1 MKNHP
6 PGDDGQR
13 PSNERT
19 GNGPQLTKLPGG
31 LYPYFFSGRLLEGV
45 KEMEG
50 MKILAI
56 ESARKAGRI
65 LQKRLGRVKK
75 VDYKGVVN
83 LVTEMDFLSE
93 KIIVSEI
100 RKQHPNHGFLAEEK
114 AREQTVSPYRWIIDP
129 LDGTTN
135 YAHGYPVYGVSIAL
149 ERQGEIVLGVVYDP
163 SRDELFVAQK
173 GKGARLNGRRIR
185 VSSVPK
191 LSRSLL
197 ATGFPYDV
205 RENPINNFDH
215 FQNFAI
221 RVHAVRR
228 SGSAALDLCYVAAG
242 RFDGFWEMKLGPWDL
257 AAGSLMVQEAGGK
270 VTDFRG
276 RSLGLDGSY
285 VLASNGRIHGEMIK
299 VLKKGRV

>member
-1 MKNHP
+1 
-6 PGDDGQR
+6 
-13 PSNERT
+13 
-19 GNGPQLTKLPGG
+19 
-31 LYPYFFSGRLLEGV
+31 
-45 KEMEG
+45 MESF
-50 MKILAI
+50 KDLAVRV
-56 ESARKAGRI
+56 ARKAGQV
-65 LQKRLGRVKK
+65 LQKRVGRTKRI
-75 VDYKGVVN
+75 DYKGEVN

-100 RKQHPNHGFLAEEK
+100 RKQHPGHGFLAEEK

-149 ERQGEIVLGVVYDP
+149 ERHGEIVLGVVYDP
-163 SRDELFVAQK
+163 SRYELFVAQR

-185 VSSVPK
+185 VSSVPE

-197 ATGFPYDV
+197 ATGFPYDL

-215 FQNFAI
+215 FQNFAY

-257 AAGSLMVQEAGGK
+257 AAGSLMLLEAGGK
-270 VTDFRG
+270 FTDFQG
-276 RSLGLDGSY
+276 RPPGLDGSY
-285 VLASNGRIHGEMIK
+285 VLASNGQIHGEMIK

>member
-1 MKNHP
+1 
-6 PGDDGQR
+6 
-13 PSNERT
+13 
-19 GNGPQLTKLPGG
+19 
-31 LYPYFFSGRLLEGV
+31 
-45 KEMEG
+45 METFRD
-50 MKILAI
+50 LAARV
-56 ESARKAGRI
+56 ARKAGQV
-65 LQKRLGRVKK
+65 LQKRLGRTKRI
-75 VDYKGVVN
+75 DYKGAVN

-100 RKQHPNHGFLAEEK
+100 HKQHPDHGFLAEEK
-114 AREQTVSPYRWIIDP
+114 AREQTLSPYRWIIDP

-163 SRDELFVAQK
+163 PRDELFVAQK

-185 VSSVPK
+185 VSSVRE

-197 ATGFPYDV
+197 ATGFPYDL
-205 RENPINNFDH
+205 RDNPVNNFDH
-215 FQNFAI
+215 FQNFAY

-257 AAGSLMVQEAGGK
+257 AAGSLMVREAGGE
-270 VTDFRG
+270 VSDFHG
-276 RSLGLDGSY
+276 RSMRLDGSY
-285 VLASNGRIHGEMIK
+285 VLASNARIHGEMIK
-299 VLKKGRV
+299 VLKKGRM

>member
-1 MKNHP
+1 
-6 PGDDGQR
+6 
-13 PSNERT
+13 
-19 GNGPQLTKLPGG
+19 
-31 LYPYFFSGRLLEGV
+31 
-45 KEMEG
+45 METLRD
-50 MKILAI
+50 LAARV
-56 ESARKAGRI
+56 ARKAGQV
-65 LQKRLGRVKK
+65 LQKRLGRTKRI
-75 VDYKGVVN
+75 DYKGAVN

-100 RKQHPNHGFLAEEK
+100 RKQHPDHGFLAEEK
-114 AREQTVSPYRWIIDP
+114 ARKQTLSPYRWIIDP

-135 YAHGYPVYGVSIAL
+135 YAHGYPLYGVSIAL

-163 SRDELFVAQK
+163 SRDELFVAQE

-185 VSSVPK
+185 VSSVRE

-197 ATGFPYDV
+197 ATGFPYDL
-205 RENPINNFDH
+205 RDNPVNNFDH
-215 FQNFAI
+215 FQNFAY

-257 AAGSLMVQEAGGK
+257 AAGSLMVREAGGK
-270 VTDFRG
+270 VSDFQG
-276 RSLGLDGSY
+276 RPLGLDGSC
-285 VLASNGRIHGEMIK
+285 VLASNGQIHGEMIK

>member
-1 MKNHP
+1 MKA
-6 PGDDGQR
+6 
-13 PSNERT
+13 
-19 GNGPQLTKLPGG
+19 
-31 LYPYFFSGRLLEGV
+31 FSD
-45 KEMEG
+45 
-50 MKILAI
+50 LAVRV
-56 ESARKAGRI
+56 ARKAGQV
-65 LQKRLGRVKK
+65 LPKRLGRTQRI
-75 VDYKGVVN
+75 DYKGAVN
-83 LVTEMDFLSE
+83 LVTEMDLLSE

-100 RKQHPNHGFLAEEK
+100 RRQYPEHGFLAEEK

-135 YAHGYPVYGVSIAL
+135 YAHGYPIYGVSIAL
-149 ERQGEIVLGVVYDP
+149 EKKGEIVLGVVYDP

-185 VSSVPK
+185 VSSIPN

-197 ATGFPYDV
+197 ATGFPYDL
-205 RENPINNFDH
+205 RDNPVNNFDH
-215 FQNFAI
+215 FQNFAY

-257 AAGSLMVQEAGGK
+257 AAGSLMVREAGGK
-270 VTDFRG
+270 VSDFHG
-276 RSLGLDGSY
+276 RPLGLDGRY
-285 VLASNGRIHGEMIK
+285 VLASNGRVHGEMIK